1 MEKGFVNAGRQA
13 TQTLALNMKLLAQ
26 HELNGFGGIGEGFTM
41 QATKDGRRIMWIAHE
56 SAPKNFT
63 GVDVTDPRKPRLV
76 VQTDLPHNKVRSN
89 SLEVVGDLMAVAYQ
103 VRGGEQPN
111 NPDRIR
117 EDLALGLKPAGVDL
131 FDISRP
137 EEPRLVSHFD
147 VGGPHS
153 LGVHCLWFA
162 DGEYVHMSSGAP
174 DHQPRN
180 PKDHQIYRILDVRNP
195 SKPVEAGRW
204 WYPGTREGDAEA
216 PVPRHPKFDG
226 GYRPHNIMVY
236 PERPDRAYM
245 GYIDGGALIMD
256 ISDKSRPKAITNW
269 RYSPPNNGM
278 CHTVMPL
285 FKRDLLVVSDE
296 CNKDDGIDWPKLTWI
311 VDARV
316 ETNLVPIST
325 LPLPPVE
332 VFGKRGGRY
341 GSHNL
346 HENYPARCSW
356 RSDEIVIG
364 AYFNAGVRVHDI
376 SNPYQPREIAYFVPG
391 APRLS
396 PKGAVQ
402 INDVYRDDRG
412 LVFAADRFSGGLYVL
427 EMTI

>member
-1 MEKGFVNAGRQA
+1 MEKGLVNTGRQA
-13 TQTLALNMKLLAQ
+13 AQTLALNMKLLAQ

-76 VQTDLPHNKVRSN
+76 AQTDLPHNKVRSN
-89 SLEVVGDLMAVAYQ
+89 SLEVVGDLMVVAYQ

-137 EEPRLVSHFD
+137 EEPRRISHFD

-204 WYPGTREGDAEA
+204 RSE
-216 PVPRHPKFDG
+216 
-226 GYRPHNIMVY
+226 
-236 PERPDRAYM
+236 ERRV
-245 GYIDGGALIMD
+245 G
-256 ISDKSRPKAITNW
+256 KECRSRW
-269 RYSPPNNGM
+269 
-278 CHTVMPL
+278 
-285 FKRDLLVVSDE
+285 
-296 CNKDDGIDWPKLTWI
+296 
-311 VDARV
+311 
-316 ETNLVPIST
+316 
-325 LPLPPVE
+325 
-332 VFGKRGGRY
+332 
-341 GSHNL
+341 
-346 HENYPARCSW
+346 
-356 RSDEIVIG
+356 
-364 AYFNAGVRVHDI
+364 
-376 SNPYQPREIAYFVPG
+376 
-391 APRLS
+391 
-396 PKGAVQ
+396 
-402 INDVYRDDRG
+402 
-412 LVFAADRFSGGLYVL
+412 
-427 EMTI
+427 

>member
-1 MEKGFVNAGRQA
+1 MEKGFVNAGRQPA
-13 TQTLALNMKLLAQ
+13 QTLAHNMKLLAQ

-89 SLEVVGDLMAVAYQ
+89 SLEVAGDLMAVAYQ

-131 FDISRP
+131 FDISKP
-137 EEPRLVSHFD
+137 EEPRLISHFD

-204 WYPGTREGDAEA
+204 WYPGTREGDSAA
-216 PVPRHPKFDG
+216 PVARHPKFDG
-226 GYRPHNIMVY
+226 GYRPHNILVY

-256 ISDKSRPKAITNW
+256 ISDKSRPKAITNL

-285 FKRDLLVVSDE
+285 FTRDLLVVSDE

-332 VFGKRGGRY
+332 VFGKRGGRF

-346 HENYPARCSW
+346 HENYPARCSR

-402 INDVYRDDRG
+402 INDVYWDDRG